1 MSAPPQ
7 QQQPD
12 QQVPFEN
19 IMLEFTLVQQRTL
32 SAISACQVEINRL
45 FNLVV
50 TKVLNEQPPT
60 ANNQATDIQPQPQ
73 ADTTVRNEGQTTQ

>member
-1 MSAPPQ
+1 MSTPQ
-7 QQQPD
+7 QPQQPN

-50 TKVLNEQPPT
+50 TKVLNEQP
-60 ANNQATDIQPQPQ
+60 ANNQATNIQPQPSS
-73 ADTTVRNEGQTTQ
+73 DSTVRNEGQATQ

>member
-50 TKVLNEQPPT
+50 TKVLNEQQST
-60 ANNQATDIQPQPQ
+60 AGQATNIQPQPQ

>member
-1 MSAPPQ
+1 MSQEQPQ
-7 QQQPD
+7 

-50 TKVLNEQPPT
+50 TKVIDERQT
-60 ANNQATDIQPQPQ
+60 TDIQSQPQ
-73 ADTTVRNEGQTTQ
+73 ADTAVRNEGQTPQQ